1 MSVAW
6 PVDRSPEEMLMR
18 VVIVAAKRVT
28 ADRPNAPAR
37 TVRMH
42 VGDTAMAHPRK
53 RKTKF
58 FSQNEPKNRRF

>member
-1 MSVAW
+1 
-6 PVDRSPEEMLMR
+6 MR